1 MISFRDYLAELKI
14 EIPKADE
21 TLGIER
27 ENMPQIEG
35 KDYEHFLS
43 YLRKKG
49 ASSKREKVAARTL
62 KPIQKEF
69 SKAGVEKSLE
79 RLRSPEVDPRP
90 PVIVSKDNYIIDGHH
105 RWLAAKN
112 AGVKDF
118 EITRVNAPM
127 SELLKMAHD
136 YPRVT
141 YKQLGSNKVIKK

>member
-14 EIPKADE
+14 EMPKETE

-27 ENMPQIEG
+27 EDMPQIEG
-35 KDYEHFLS
+35 KDYDHFLA
-43 YLRKKG
+43 YLKKKG
-49 ASSKREKVAARTL
+49 ASNKREKVAARSL

-69 SKAGVEKSLE
+69 SKKGVEKSLS
-79 RLRSPEVDPRP
+79 RLLSPKVDPRP
-90 PVIVSKDNYIIDGHH
+90 PVIVSSDSYINDGHH

-127 SELLKMAHD
+127 KELLKMAHD

-141 YKQLGSNKVIKK
+141 YKQLGSNKVIRK